1 MTIVA
6 GNDNIGRR
14 TAVFLSLLP
23 PMGADRRMALLLVVA
38 SVAIFLALV
47 PFAKTPLAPLPAFVP
62 AYQSAL
68 FFSDLTTAAVFFGQ
82 FSIQRTRPLLLLGT
96 AYFFTALAIIPHTL
110 AFPGLFGAGG
120 VIGSGPQT
128 TVWLYMV
135 WHGGFPLMMMAYAVI
150 KDDDRPVAVVS
161 RGLKLAIASALCVI
175 AGATLLTTVGH
186 SLLPELLRADN
197 NYTPAMYFVIFGVW
211 TLNMVALVVLWLHR
225 PHTTLDLWMMVVLV
239 AWICEVGLSAA
250 LNAKRFDT
258 GFYAG
263 RAYGLMAAIFVLIML
278 LLETRA
284 LYARLARHLANER
297 SAALDRAD
305 AAQRTS
311 LDTAETLRAVVDT
324 SRQAVIA
331 LSPRGT
337 VLLWNKAAERMFGYP
352 SDEVLGKSYPLVSP
366 EGQAEQREMF
376 KRIMAGERLDNLTFR
391 RQHKDGSQRD
401 IRGSAAPFYDSSGA
415 TRGVA
420 CALEDVTD
428 RLATEEMLRQ
438 SQKMEAVGQLTG
450 GVAHDFNNI
459 LMVIMANVEELQEA
473 ESLSPDQ
480 QEQLR
485 NIAASGERAA
495 ELTRRLLAFSRKQ
508 RLTPKPTN
516 LTDLVA
522 GTDKLLR
529 RTLGEQIEVE
539 AIFADDLWTTNIDR
553 SQVEAALVN
562 LCVNARDA
570 MPNGGRL
577 LIETA
582 NVELDRA
589 YADANPDVTPGQ
601 YVMLAVSDTGTGIPP
616 DLLAKVFEPFFT
628 TKEVGKGTGLGLS
641 MVYGF
646 IRQSNGH
653 IKIYSEVGRGTTIR
667 MYMPRCDAPPADASH
682 AVAALPRG
690 TERILLVED
699 DDQVRAAV
707 LTQMRSLGYKVTEA
721 AGGQA
726 GLQHIESDEAFEL
739 MMTDIV
745 MPVIDGPT
753 LATRA
758 ARLRP
763 AMRVI
768 FMSGYS
774 ENAAINH
781 GRVSPDAYILSKP
794 FRKIDLAKRIR
805 AALDGP
811 DKARAQPTTAAIDK
825 GVSASE

>member
-197 NYTPAMYFVIFGVW
+197 TYTPAMYFVIFGVW

-516 LTDLVA
+516 LTDP
-522 GTDKLLR
+522 
-529 RTLGEQIEVE
+529 
-539 AIFADDLWTTNIDR
+539 R
-553 SQVEAALVN
+553 SRPPWSISAS
-562 LCVNARDA
+562 
-570 MPNGGRL
+570 
-577 LIETA
+577 
-582 NVELDRA
+582 
-589 YADANPDVTPGQ
+589 TP
-601 YVMLAVSDTGTGIPP
+601 ATPCPT
-616 DLLAKVFEPFFT
+616 
-628 TKEVGKGTGLGLS
+628 
-641 MVYGF
+641 
-646 IRQSNGH
+646 
-653 IKIYSEVGRGTTIR
+653 
-667 MYMPRCDAPPADASH
+667 
-682 AVAALPRG
+682 
-690 TERILLVED
+690 
-699 DDQVRAAV
+699 
-707 LTQMRSLGYKVTEA
+707 
-721 AGGQA
+721 AGGC
-726 GLQHIESDEAFEL
+726 
-739 MMTDIV
+739 
-745 MPVIDGPT
+745 
-753 LATRA
+753 
-758 ARLRP
+758 
-763 AMRVI
+763 
-768 FMSGYS
+768 
-774 ENAAINH
+774 
-781 GRVSPDAYILSKP
+781 
-794 FRKIDLAKRIR
+794 
-805 AALDGP
+805 
-811 DKARAQPTTAAIDK
+811 
-825 GVSASE
+825 